1 MDLVAIGLR
10 IRNCRKSLKLTQ
22 EELAEKIDVSSHYIY
37 EIEKGLKT
45 MSLGILEQI
54 SQTLQVSTDY
64 IIFGIDTA
72 QFQKSVPELSD
83 RLYILAREIPIEKRD
98 TVADILD
105 IILPNLK

>member
-1 MDLVAIGLR
+1 MDLIAIGLR

-45 MSLGILEQI
+45 MSLGILKQI

-64 IIFGIDTA
+64 IIFGIDTT
-72 QFQKSVPELSD
+72 QIQKNTPELSD
-83 RLYILAREIPIEKRD
+83 RLYLLTREIPIEKRE
-98 TVADILD
+98 TVANILD
-105 IILPNLK
+105 VILPNLK

>member
-22 EELAEKIDVSSHYIY
+22 EELAERIDVSSHYIY

-45 MSLGILEQI
+45 MSLGVLEQI

-64 IIFGIDTA
+64 IIFGTDIMYCEKTI
-72 QFQKSVPELSD
+72 PELSD
-83 RLYILAREIPIEKRD
+83 RLYILTHEIPIEKRER
-98 TVADILD
+98 VADILD
-105 IILPNLK
+105 VILPNLK